1 MVQILDFEREIFAL
15 ETQIHDLVSLSHMY
29 DSVGDI
35 TDEIAKLKKKLRRMK
50 HDVYSNLKGWDKTMV
65 ARHPDRPHMMD
76 YVNHIFTDFFEL
88 HGDRHGGY
96 GPSIVAGPA
105 QFGDLS
111 VMVVGHQ
118 KGRDMEEKIAR
129 NFGMSQPSGYRKA
142 LRLMRMA
149 EKFNMPIITFIDTP
163 GAYPGVDAE
172 EKGQSE
178 AIATNMFTMIQL
190 RVPIIC
196 VVIGEGG
203 SGGALAI
210 GVGDRIVMLEHSVY
224 SVISPEGC
232 ASILWEDKK
241 KNAQAA
247 DALCLTANHLL
258 KFEVIDQIVREPLGG
273 AHRNHKQAAIRLK
286 KALRSTLSDLKEI
299 DIDKLVELREEKFRQ
314 MGKVVE
320 VDA

>member
-1 MVQILDFEREIFAL
+1 
-15 ETQIHDLVSLSHMY
+15 
-29 DSVGDI
+29 
-35 TDEIAKLKKKLRRMK
+35 
-50 HDVYSNLKGWDKTMV
+50 
-65 ARHPDRPHMMD
+65 
-76 YVNHIFTDFFEL
+76 
-88 HGDRHGGY
+88 
-96 GPSIVAGPA
+96 
-105 QFGDLS
+105 
-111 VMVVGHQ
+111 
-118 KGRDMEEKIAR
+118 
-129 NFGMSQPSGYRKA
+129 
-142 LRLMRMA
+142 MA

-210 GVGDRIVMLEHSVY
+210 GVGDRIIMLEHSVY

-258 KFEVIDQIVREPLGG
+258 KFKIIDQIVREPLGG
-273 AHRNHKQAAIRLK
+273 AHRNHKQAAILLK
-286 KALRSTLSDLKEI
+286 KALRSTLSELEEI
-299 DIDKLVELREEKFRQ
+299 DTDKMVELREEKFRQ
-314 MGKVVE
+314 MGKVVVVE
-320 VDA
+320 A

>member
-35 TDEIAKLKKKLRRMK
+35 THDIAKLKKKLRRMK

-76 YVNHIFTDFFEL
+76 YINHIFTDFFEL

-105 QFGDLS
+105 QFGDSS

-163 GAYPGVDAE
+163 GAYPGIDAE

-178 AIATNMFTMIQL
+178 AIATNMFNMIQL

-258 KFEVIDQIVREPLGG
+258 KFQIIDQVVREPLGG

-286 KALRSTLSDLKEI
+286 KSLRSTLAELKEI
-299 DIDKLVELREEKFRQ
+299 DTDKLVELREEKFRK

-320 VDA
+320 VGA